1 MGSSD
6 RSFAFMPHLQPTY
19 RDALFAARL
28 LKGDK
33 YDVRAD
39 DGKFSETPGS
49 GGKKK
54 TPKAKPK
61 GTPQEIANQN
71 RNATADATGI
81 GQELGGTLIRL
92 EAGMGGTKEAEKAD
106 QLVDRGLA
114 VKDPDTGRYSLSPE
128 GKAYM
133 RAAKKGD
140 VESAKAA
147 VANAA
152 GRAEKAKA
160 KAAQAKAKA
169 DAKTKAADDKAK
181 AKAEA
186 EKEKAKGGGGGGAKA
201 SPEEKA
207 KEKQEAQAKQRT
219 ANHTAVKDA
228 MAERDEGLSPSGTD
242 ALLDFAGGGKLSPEA
257 AKGLGEM
264 GMVEGDPPRLSSAGK
279 AFVSAADKGNVRAA
293 LDAVSAGQERAK
305 KPPTTKALSYRDALL
320 FGRSV
325 DLSIIQKR
333 AHTPLADTF
342 VLFDTDAIA
351 KADDEQRMVYGIA
364 STDEIDNQPGKW
376 RDQRY
381 DGDIVETEAIADA
394 LDDYMQW
401 ANVRE
406 MHMDNKA
413 VGVVTEA
420 KIINGKL
427 HIAARIEDDDAW
439 HKVKTGVYKG
449 FSIGGR
455 AILARL
461 KRLADGRIAR
471 CILKL
476 LLTEISLVDRPAN
489 SGARILLFKGA
500 DMSDTETSERP
511 DALAQLAALAVLAK
525 AAPDPMKATTQLQAI
540 RDELELSGDV
550 EGAAL
555 MTQAIS
561 LVLQAAGEAE
571 GPAPE
576 VETEVETET
585 EAPADDVEMMADAGD
600 EEDETDDP
608 AMLMM
613 AARGAIL
620 KASRLRMGK
629 RLPGIEAIAKQMLQ
643 LAADGGSEWAIKLL
657 KGDQPVDM
665 KAIGAELTKAVEA
678 QLTKA
683 MQPVAAG
690 ILHIHERTK
699 ALEAQPAAGGPA
711 RNLQAITKRLGTDAT
726 RSAAGGANEPDE
738 IARLQKLAAI
748 ESNPTT
754 RRHYQEELARL
765 TAAQQ

>member
-1 MGSSD
+1 
-6 RSFAFMPHLQPTY
+6 MPHLQPTY

-160 KAAQAKAKA
+160 KATQAKAKA

-219 ANHTAVKDA
+219 ANRTSVKDA

-264 GMVEGDPPRLSSAGK
+264 GMVEGDPPRLSAAGK

-585 EAPADDVEMMADAGD
+585 EAPADDVEMAADAGD
-600 EEDETDDP
+600 EEEDP
-608 AMLMM
+608 AALMM

-711 RNLQAITKRLGTDAT
+711 RNLQAITKRLGTE
-726 RSAAGGANEPDE
+726 SAQGRAAAEPDPDR
-738 IARLQKLAAI
+738 IAELRRLIATETHAGRREAYRKDLAAM
-748 ESNPTT
+748 
-754 RRHYQEELARL
+754 
-765 TAAQQ
+765 AAE

>member
-1 MGSSD
+1 MLKH
-6 RSFAFMPHLQPTY
+6 RPTY

-28 LKGDK
+28 IKGDK
-33 YDVRAD
+33 YDVRD
-39 DGKFSETPGS
+39 DTGKFSESPGGG
-49 GGKKK
+49 GGKK
-54 TPKAKPK
+54 TAKPK
-61 GTPQEIANQN
+61 REGTPQEIANQN

-106 QLVDRGLA
+106 QLVERGLA

-147 VANAA
+147 VANAK
-152 GRAEKAKA
+152 GRAEKVKA

-169 DAKTKAADDKAK
+169 DAKTKATEDKAK

-186 EKEKAKGGGGGGAKA
+186 EKEKAKGGGGGGGKP
-201 SPEEKA
+201 SPEDKA
-207 KEKQEAQAKQRT
+207 KEKAEAQTKQRT
-219 ANHTAVKDA
+219 ANRTAVKDA

-242 ALLDFAGGGKLSPEA
+242 ALLDFAGGGMLGPDA
-257 AKGLGEM
+257 AKALGEL
-264 GMVEGDPPRLSSAGK
+264 GMVEGDPPRLSAAGK
-279 AFVSAADKGNVRAA
+279 AFVSAADKGNVRGA
-293 LDAVSAGQERAK
+293 LDAVSAGQERAARAK
-305 KPPTTKALSYRDALL
+305 ASPAKATKVLSYRDALWL
-320 FGRSV
+320 GRSV
-325 DLSIIQKR
+325 DLSAIQKR
-333 AHTPLADTF
+333 ASAARAATF
-342 VLFDTDAIA
+342 VLFDADAIA
-351 KADDEQRMVYGIA
+351 KAGDERMVYGIA
-364 STDEIDNQPGKW
+364 STNEIDDQPGKW

-406 MHMDNKA
+406 MHQDHKA

-420 KIINGKL
+420 KIIDGKL

-439 HKVKTGVYKG
+439 KKVKAGVYKG

-455 AILARL
+455 AILARF
-461 KRLADGRIAR
+461 KQLADGRIAR

-500 DMSDTETSERP
+500 DMSDGVETPERP

-540 RDELELSGDV
+540 RDELELAGDV
-550 EGAAL
+550 QGAAL
-555 MTQAIS
+555 MTNAIS

-571 GPAPE
+571 APAGE

-585 EAPADDVEMMADAGD
+585 EAEAPADDVEMAADIGD
-600 EEDETDDP
+600 SEEQDP
-608 AMLMM
+608 ATLMM
-613 AARGAIL
+613 GARASLL

-657 KGDQPVDM
+657 KGEAPTDM
-665 KAIGAELTKAVEA
+665 KALLPELTKAVEA

-690 ILHIHERTK
+690 ILHIHERTQ
-699 ALEAQPAAGGPA
+699 ALEAQPAPGGPV
-711 RNLQAITKRLGTDAT
+711 RNLQPIAKRLGAEQPQGRTTAEPNPDRVAELRRLIAT
-726 RSAAGGANEPDE
+726 ETHAGRREAYRKD
-738 IARLQKLAAI
+738 LAAM
-748 ESNPTT
+748 
-754 RRHYQEELARL
+754 
-765 TAAQQ
+765 AAE